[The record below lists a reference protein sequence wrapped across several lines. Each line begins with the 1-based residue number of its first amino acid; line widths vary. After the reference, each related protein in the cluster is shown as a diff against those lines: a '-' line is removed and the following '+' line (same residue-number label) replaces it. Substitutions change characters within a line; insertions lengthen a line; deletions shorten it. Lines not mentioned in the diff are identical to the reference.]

1 MSIDVKPLAIIC
13 GTLAFTTLVGC
24 IAYYEVKRDEL
35 MSRNI
40 ESAIVKGVDPMAARC
55 SYSKPTDTICVV
67 YASSSHKADAPTL
80 MKK

>member
-1 MSIDVKPLAIIC
+1 MIDVKSLAIGCATVSFI
-13 GTLAFTTLVGC
+13 TLVGA
-24 IAYYEVKRDEL
+24 ISYYEVKKDEL

-67 YASSSHKADAPTL
+67 YAAGSHRADAPTL
-80 MKK
+80 IKK

>member
-1 MSIDVKPLAIIC
+1 MNIDVKHLAIVC
-13 GTLAFTTLVGC
+13 GTIAFTTLVGC
-24 IAYYEVKRDEL
+24 VAYYEVKRDEL

-67 YASSSHKADAPTL
+67 YASGTHRPDAPTL
-80 MKK
+80 SKR